1 LAKTASRG
9 RATASAVAQSL
20 GTLWRVLRSNPLTFF
35 GFLLVSVI
43 CVVALI
49 IAVTPHLVLN
59 YGGIH
64 WNIGGPLLHVFVPY
78 GSQQE
83 TGAFSQGPSWQHP
96 FGTDANS
103 YDIYSNTMLALP
115 LDLAIGFAIAG
126 AALIG
131 GGALGLI
138 AGFYDTPGTVSGAVS
153 VTIMRVTDVFL
164 SFPSLIL
171 ALAIT
176 RAIGLGV
183 LPVVLAIGL
192 TWWPFYVRLVRG
204 EVLAVK
210 HLPYVTAA
218 RAAGV
223 REGRILL
230 RHVVR
235 NLLEPIIV
243 YFTLD
248 IGTVLVTYSTIG
260 FIGVASKYPGPQP
273 EWGAMLAFYQNAGS
287 INTYPWEVLAPGL
300 AIFVTVLAFSLL
312 GDGLRDILDPRTR
325 RAFVRGTVS
334 HDPPPE
340 ASSTAASGPD
350 APTVAEGPLEPR
362 AVT

>member
-1 LAKTASRG
+1 LAKQKTPR
-9 RATASAVAQSL
+9 RPSAILQSL
-20 GTLWRVLRSNPLTFF
+20 GTLWRVLRSNPLTFV
-35 GFLLVSVI
+35 GFLLVAFISLL
-43 CVVALI
+43 ALI
-49 IAVTPHLVLN
+49 IAVTPHLIIN
-59 YGGIH
+59 YHGFH
-64 WNIGGPLLHVFVPY
+64 WNIGGPLFHAIIPY
-78 GSQQE
+78 GPQQE
-83 TGAFSQGPSWQHP
+83 TGAFLRGPSAQHL

-103 YDIYSNTMLALP
+103 FDIYSNTMLALP
-115 LDLAIGFAIAG
+115 LDLAIGFVIAG
-126 AALIG
+126 SALIG

-138 AGFYDTPGTVSGAVS
+138 AGFYDKPGTISGATS
-153 VTIMRVTDVFL
+153 LTIMRVTDVFL
-164 SFPSLIL
+164 SIPSLIL

-210 HLPYVTAA
+210 HLPYVTAD

-260 FIGVASKYPGPQP
+260 YIGVASKYPGPQP
-273 EWGAMLAFYQNAGS
+273 EWGAMLAYYQSSGS
-287 INTYPWEVLAPGL
+287 INTYPWEALAPGL
-300 AIFVTVLAFSLL
+300 AIFITVLAFSLL

-334 HDPPPE
+334 HDPPAE
-340 ASSTAASGPD
+340 KEGTVSTGVLG
-350 APTVAEGPLEPR
+350 APIG
-362 AVT
+362 AVPVDPGAPS